1 MKTIIHNSLYM
12 AALLLLLLLS
22 SCEKEV
28 KFALPTSGKGLVL
41 NALLKKDSTLA
52 VRVSFLK
59 SLNQDNNTEP
69 NTAIVKLYKN
79 GVWVEDLK
87 PKMIDGYKYYT
98 GTAVLDTDNEYKV
111 TAEVAGYDM
120 AEGVDYIPQMTQTSE
135 ERLVLIAGDE
145 ANLNFRLNDPSGKN
159 YYRIRLLAQTPYQE
173 PGMPPDTTYYPNYFS
188 IKNADL
194 AETSIDGYAI
204 EVDEFYTTDDLFDGQ
219 SKEIQMKFYSYGG
232 QGKYM
237 LEVTTLT
244 ESSYNYFKTKN
255 DAKNNNNDPFTEPS
269 IVLSNVKNG
278 KGIVGGL
285 AYKRV
290 KLQF

>member
-1 MKTIIHNSLYM
+1 MKTIFHNSLYL
-12 AALLLLLLLS
+12 AALLALLLLG

-28 KFALPTSGKGLVL
+28 KFDLPSSGKGLVL

-59 SLNQDNNTEP
+59 SLNQQTNTEP
-69 NTAIVKLYKN
+69 NIAIVKLYKN
-79 GVWVEDLK
+79 GVWVEDLTT
-87 PKMIDGYKYYT
+87 KMIGGFKYYT
-98 GTAVLDTDNEYKV
+98 GTTVLNTGEAYKV
-111 TAEVAGYDM
+111 TAEVTGYDM
-120 AEGVDYIPQMTQTSE
+120 AEGTDFIPEMTQTSE
-135 ERLVLIAGDE
+135 EKLLLIQGDE
-145 ANLNFRLNDPSGKN
+145 ANLNFRLHDPSGKN
-159 YYRIRLLAQTPYQE
+159 YYRIRLLGQTPYQE
-173 PGMPPDTTYYPNYFS
+173 PGLPPDTSYYPNFFS

-204 EVDEFYTTDDLFDGQ
+204 EMDEFYTSDDLFNGQ
-219 SKEIQMKFYSYGG
+219 SKEIQMKFYNYGG
-232 QGKYM
+232 QGKYI

-244 ESSYNYFKTKN
+244 EASYNYFKTKN

-285 AYKRV
+285 AYKKVR
-290 KLQF
+290 LQF